1 MAKLSE
7 IVGATEPDAAPK
19 RLRLSDVAPPVT
31 ATGTISAYEPTLFDE
46 LKGAA
51 EPEGRTAGEW
61 LNDTALMLRRGARNV
76 TSGLLGAPVDLINLA
91 IDPLPARLIRGG
103 GNALGVD
110 IKMPAEHLGLPVAI
124 EQPELVKGL
133 RESIRR
139 ETLADTAATG
149 STTLAREQQ

>member
-103 GNALGVD
+103 RSE
-110 IKMPAEHLGLPVAI
+110 EHTS
-124 EQPELVKGL
+124 ELQ
-133 RESIRR
+133 S
-139 ETLADTAATG
+139 
-149 STTLAREQQ
+149 